1 MDDDVRQAYL
11 VVGTLF
17 ALAWLGELLPSDAAA
32 LVMSLGIL
40 VASVIGTFA
49 WSAWANR
56 SNGNRGAGWKAPK
69 LQVCRRSMRSALKRG
84 VYKHAIREFSAALI
98 TMLASAHF
106 ARFRLRRGS
115 APGRSSQPSFR
126 RNRVS
131 LLQKSLCNCGPRRS
145 HLGRRVDPGPADVA
159 DHEPARMRPWFSPSE
174 ERGVHDTPG
183 VLRVM
188 HAVIVRPL
196 RITAQR
202 RELAELS
209 DRQLRD
215 AGIDPAL
222 AGRDKTVAV
231 DRSALLRLLALSYG

>member
-1 MDDDVRQAYL
+1 MDDDLRQAYL
-11 VVGTLF
+11 VVGMLF
-17 ALAWLGELLPSDAAA
+17 VLAWLGELLPSDAPA

-40 VASVIGTFA
+40 VAGVIGTFT

-56 SNGNRGAGWKAPK
+56 WNGNRGAGWKVPK
-69 LQVCRRSMRSALKRG
+69 LQGCRRTMCSALKR
-84 VYKHAIREFSAALI
+84 VYKHAIREFSAALV

-106 ARFRLRRGS
+106 ARFRPRRGS
-115 APGRSSQPSFR
+115 APAGSSQLSFR
-126 RNRVS
+126 CNRVS
-131 LLQKSLCNCGPRRS
+131 LLQKSLCNCGPLRS
-145 HLGRRVDPGPADVA
+145 HLGRRVDPGAADVA

-174 ERGVHDTPG
+174 ERGVHDTSG

-222 AGRDKTVAV
+222 AGRDKMVAV